1 MARKRCTICQHEA
14 RAHAEILLARG
25 DSFAATAR
33 KLGMSQD
40 ALERHWRRHC
50 TEQMREAMKPGAK
63 ALAARAE
70 LAGQI
75 AEEGV
80 STLDHLRAARA
91 LLWQM
96 IVEERG
102 ASHSA
107 LATMAAAQYSKV
119 CGLIAK
125 ITGEWAVNP
134 LIANT
139 SLHFHFTADP
149 GFQRLMD
156 DVAEALEAYPEAK
169 AAVFARF
176 AALEGD
182 GRASAIDVSA
192 DVPALEQQP
201 ISTSCEERH
210 ADAAG

>member
-1 MARKRCTICQHEA
+1 MHDRNPMARSRCTVCQSDR
-14 RAHAEILLARG
+14 RAQAEILLAKG

-33 KLGMSQD
+33 KLGLSQD
-40 ALERHWRRHC
+40 ALERHWKRHC
-50 TEQMREAMKPGAK
+50 TAQMREALKPGAK

-80 STLDHLRAARA
+80 STLQHLQAARA

-96 IVEERG
+96 LVDERSAG
-102 ASHSA
+102 HTA

-125 ITGEWAVNP
+125 ITGEWATHP
-134 LIANT
+134 LIAST
-139 SLHFHFTADP
+139 SLHFHFTTDP
-149 GFQRLMD
+149 AFQRLMD
-156 DVAEALEAYPEAK
+156 DIAGILDAHPAAK

-176 AALEGD
+176 SVLEGD
-182 GRASAIDVSA
+182 AIDVPA
-192 DVPALEQQP
+192 AVPALEH
-201 ISTSCEERH
+201 H